1 MLKISAS
8 NDDPDVLGQIESLTE
23 HSVRSKLF
31 YPGFGSWFERTFKPG
46 LESGD
51 RSIISLRDKR
61 YGTLLG
67 FTLLKSGEENKICN
81 LSPLIDGVGITQA
94 LLDVSLFYF
103 DKDFVIDVPL
113 NPEIERLHQ
122 KLKVLNFDRLSETMS
137 SDNTKQLTYIFP
149 KNLSWI

>member
-8 NDDPDVLGQIESLTE
+8 NTDSDALGQIESLTE
-23 HSVRSKLF
+23 HSIRSKLF
-31 YPGFGSWFERTFKPG
+31 YPGFGSWFSNVFKPG
-46 LESGD
+46 IESGE

-67 FTLLKSGEENKICN
+67 FSLLKSGEENKICN

-103 DKDFVIDVPL
+103 DKDFTIDVPL
-113 NPEIERLHQ
+113 NPETEKLHQ
-122 KLKVLNFDRLSETMS
+122 KLKTLSFDRLAETMS
-137 SDNTKQLTYIFP
+137 SDNTKQITYIFP
-149 KNLSWI
+149 RNISWL

>member
-8 NDDPDVLGQIESLTE
+8 NSDSEVLGQIESLTE
-23 HSVRSKLF
+23 HSIRSKLF
-31 YPGFGSWFERTFKPG
+31 YPGFGDWFSNTFKPG

-67 FTLLKSGEENKICN
+67 FSLLKTGQEEKICN
-81 LSPLIDGVGITQA
+81 LSPLVDGVGVTQA

-103 DKDFVIDVPL
+103 NKDFTIDVPL
-113 NPEIERLHQ
+113 NAETQRLHQ
-122 KLKVLNFDRLSETMS
+122 KLKTLGFDRLAQTMS
-137 SDNTKQLTYIFP
+137 VDRTEQITYVFP
-149 KNLSWI
+149 KNISWL